1 MISLILLRKGE
12 RVSDSDT
19 LFVTASSNGGK
30 KMKNLIG
37 NSSSFIVGGGG
48 SSGTN
53 GGNGGV
59 GNGTIAG
66 ELTPFAEY
74 SIVTWGV
81 G

>member
-1 MISLILLRKGE
+1 MLRKGE
-12 RVSDSDT
+12 RVSDSDI

-66 ELTPFAEY
+66 ELTPFAELKP
-74 SIVTWGV
+74 G
-81 G
+81 GEGFG